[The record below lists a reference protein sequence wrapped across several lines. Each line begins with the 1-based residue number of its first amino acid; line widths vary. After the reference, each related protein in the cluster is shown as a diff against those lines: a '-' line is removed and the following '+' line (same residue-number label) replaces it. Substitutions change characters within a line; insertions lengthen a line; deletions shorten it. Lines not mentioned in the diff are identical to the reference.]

1 MGHRE
6 DLLEGAKRCLLEKG
20 FVRTTA
26 RDIVKESG
34 TNLASIGYHYG
45 SKDALLTQ
53 AFVELMQE
61 WGEKFGS
68 HAAYE
73 DTPGGSVERF
83 HGVWT
88 RMLES
93 FEDFRPVWAASM
105 EVATQGD
112 RVPELRELMA
122 KAQTEGRSGLVAML
136 TGLDEETLDE
146 RTVQSLGGFY
156 QALLNGLM
164 VQWLFD
170 PASASTADDLTE
182 GLRRVIDAA
191 AKTKTHAA
199 TKAKAKAKATT
210 KTKPKG

>member
-53 AFVELMQE
+53 AFVELIQE
-61 WGEKFGS
+61 WGEKFAPAS
-68 HAAYE
+68 ARE
-73 DTPGGSVERF
+73 VEPGGSVERF
-83 HGVWT
+83 HSVWA

-93 FEDFRPVWAASM
+93 FEDFRPLWAASM
-105 EVATQGD
+105 EIATQGD
-112 RVPELRELMA
+112 RVPELRDLMA
-122 KAQTEGRSGLVAML
+122 KAQIEGRSGLVAMF
-136 TGLDEETLDE
+136 TGRDEETLDDA
-146 RTVQSLGGFY
+146 TVKSLGGFY

-170 PASASTADDLTE
+170 PASASTADELTD
-182 GLRRVIDAA
+182 GLRRVIDGARE
-191 AKTKTHAA
+191 AK
-199 TKAKAKAKATT
+199 
-210 KTKPKG
+210 

>member
-53 AFVELMQE
+53 AFVELIQE
-61 WGEKFGS
+61 WGEKFAPAS
-68 HAAYE
+68 ARE
-73 DTPGGSVERF
+73 VEPGGSVERF
-83 HGVWT
+83 HSVWA

-93 FEDFRPVWAASM
+93 FEDFRPLWAASM
-105 EVATQGD
+105 EIATQGD
-112 RVPELRELMA
+112 RVPELRDLMA
-122 KAQTEGRSGLVAML
+122 KAQIEGRSGLVAMF
-136 TGLDEETLDE
+136 TGQDEETLDDA
-146 RTVQSLGGFY
+146 TVKSLGGFY

-170 PASASTADDLTE
+170 PASASTADELTD
-182 GLRRVIDAA
+182 GLRRVIDGARE
-191 AKTKTHAA
+191 AK
-199 TKAKAKAKATT
+199 
-210 KTKPKG
+210 

>member
-53 AFVELMQE
+53 AFVELIQE
-61 WGEKFGS
+61 WGEKFDPES
-68 HAAYE
+68 ARE
-73 DTPGGSVERF
+73 VEPGGSVERF
-83 HGVWT
+83 RSVWA

-93 FEDFRPVWAASM
+93 FEDFRPLWAASM
-105 EVATQGD
+105 EIATQGD
-112 RVPELRELMA
+112 RVPELRDLMA
-122 KAQTEGRSGLVAML
+122 KAQIEGRSGLVAMF
-136 TGLDEETLDE
+136 TGRDEETLDDA
-146 RTVQSLGGFY
+146 TVKSLGGFY

-170 PASASTADDLTE
+170 PASATTADALTE
-182 GLRRVIDAA
+182 GLRRVIEAA
-191 AKTKTHAA
+191 DRK
-199 TKAKAKAKATT
+199 
-210 KTKPKG
+210 

>member
-53 AFVELMQE
+53 AFVELVQE
-61 WGEKFGS
+61 WGEKFDP
-68 HAAYE
+68 ADRRDTE
-73 DTPGGSVERF
+73 DGGSLERF
-83 HGVWT
+83 RSVWA
-88 RMLES
+88 RMLATMDES
-93 FEDFRPVWAASM
+93 KPVWAASL
-105 EVATQGD
+105 EIATQGD
-112 RVPELRELMA
+112 RAGELRKLMA
-122 KAQTEGRSGLVAML
+122 EAQVEGRSGLVAL
-136 TGLDEETLDE
+136 FTGQDESTLDE
-146 RTVQSLGGFY
+146 RTVQTVGGFY

-170 PASASTADDLTE
+170 PASATTADDLTE
-182 GLRRVIDAA
+182 GLRRVIEAA
-191 AKTKTHAA
+191 DGK
-199 TKAKAKAKATT
+199 
-210 KTKPKG
+210 

>member
-53 AFVELMQE
+53 AFVELIQQ
-61 WGEKFGS
+61 WGDRFDPPSARE
-68 HAAYE
+68 AE
-73 DTPGGSVERF
+73 PGGSVERF
-83 HGVWT
+83 QNVWA

-93 FEDFRPVWAASM
+93 FDDFRPLWAASM
-105 EVATQGD
+105 EIATQGD
-112 RVPELRELMA
+112 RVPQLRDLMA
-122 KAQTEGRSGLVAML
+122 KTQVEGRSGLVAMF
-136 TGLDEETLDE
+136 TGLEEETLDE

-170 PASASTADDLTE
+170 PASASSAEDLTE
-182 GLRRVIDAA
+182 GLRQVIDAA
-191 AKTKTHAA
+191 SV
-199 TKAKAKAKATT
+199 
-210 KTKPKG
+210 PRSRD

>member
-53 AFVELMQE
+53 AFVELVQE
-61 WGEKFGS
+61 WGEKFDSADARGS
-68 HAAYE
+68 EA
-73 DTPGGSVERF
+73 GGSLERF
-83 HGVWT
+83 RGVWARVLGT
-88 RMLES
+88 LEES
-93 FEDFRPVWAASM
+93 KSVWAASL
-105 EVATQGD
+105 EITTQGD
-112 RVPELRELMA
+112 RVPELRKLIAE
-122 KAQTEGRSGLVAML
+122 AQIEGRSGLAAMF
-136 TGLDEETLDE
+136 TGLDEDTLDE
-146 RTVQSLGGFY
+146 RTVQTVGGFY

-164 VQWLFD
+164 VQWLLD

-182 GLRRVIDAA
+182 GLRRVIEAA
-191 AKTKTHAA
+191 S
-199 TKAKAKAKATT
+199 
-210 KTKPKG
+210 KPQG